1 MVHILVVVKGVL
13 PNDLEPMMFYTMMFY
28 TMMFYTMIGSFNG
41 LNTKLSNLCS
51 TRYNFVSVKCYAVLV
66 TEFVMC

>member
-13 PNDLEPMMFYTMMFY
+13 PNDLEPMMFYA
-28 TMMFYTMIGSFNG
+28 MMFYTMIGSFNG